1 MLINPIKYITLFAI
15 KTIVKRFNLSPV
27 FSTVFTSL
35 TLRSISLISQFGVF
49 PVIKALWYIRKYLIL
64 AALPL
69 DMIRNKLSFI
79 PDYILDPIL
88 DVIRPYVND
97 CIVMP
102 KTFRAIYSLFLFLMS
117 FKLLIPAGALL
128 SRIVLILLGLSYIS
142 SPFASFLEMIKMYSF
157 ITYREIFSIF
167 NDALEHIKDYWREI
181 RGIKSYSSPVEP
193 LYSLPPAVEAQEVKS
208 IRKEYSSNTSSV
220 SFPLRSEEQSG
231 DGVVDSLRKDYKTP
245 AAVVNPEPVVLGPTF
260 TLSIGDIFFIFIL
273 GIFFMGFFETFY
285 HDTIH
290 YIPNKIGEGIQTITR
305 TFSIYCQALYLT
317 FNDPFLSNQTSVPRV
332 PETDPFSE
340 ASIDP
345 WNIPLPS
352 PTPSES
358 FSPTGSLSP
367 VGSQTGSLSPL
378 GSLTPRQEVTP
389 RPAPIVLPELPD
401 LPEWPRS

>member
-1 MLINPIKYITLFAI
+1 
-15 KTIVKRFNLSPV
+15 
-27 FSTVFTSL
+27 
-35 TLRSISLISQFGVF
+35 
-49 PVIKALWYIRKYLIL
+49 
-64 AALPL
+64 
-69 DMIRNKLSFI
+69 
-79 PDYILDPIL
+79 
-88 DVIRPYVND
+88 
-97 CIVMP
+97 MP
-102 KTFRAIYSLFLFLMS
+102 RTFRAIYSLFLFLMS
-117 FKLLIPAGALL
+117 FKLLIPAGVLL
-128 SRIVLILLGLSYIS
+128 SRIFILILGLSYIS
-142 SPFASFLEMIKMYSF
+142 APFASILETIKWYSF
-157 ITYREIFSIF
+157 ITYREFFSMLREGLD
-167 NDALEHIKDYWREI
+167 NVKEYWKDLI
-181 RGIKSYSSPVEP
+181 GINTPSSPVEP
-193 LYSLPPAVEAQEVKS
+193 MYNRSEVVESKEVKS
-208 IRKEYSSNTSSV
+208 IPSSSHSPV
-220 SFPLRSEEQSG
+220 RGEVQSIE
-231 DGVVDSLRKDYKTP
+231 SLRKDYKTP

-273 GIFFMGFFETFY
+273 GICFMGFFETFY

-317 FNDPFLSNQTSVPRV
+317 FNDPFLSNNSSVPRV

-401 LPEWPRS
+401 LPEWPRT